1 MELRVLR
8 YFLAVAREQNI
19 TAAAERLYLSQP
31 TLSKQLMDL
40 EKELGKKLFI
50 RGNRKITLTEEGEF
64 LRRHAQ
70 EIIDL
75 TDKTE
80 SAFRQSDENITGD
93 IYIGCGETEGMRML
107 IKAMKKLHKTY
118 PDIHY
123 HMYSGNDED
132 VAERLE
138 KGLVDFGL
146 FVGNTNLEKY
156 NYLKLPYSDTWGL
169 LMRNDHPLAEK
180 QTVTPL
186 DLQSIPILCSRQA
199 LEQNELSGWLGYDS
213 KQLNIFSTHN
223 LIRNVIIMVEEGLGC
238 AISLSDLVNTNGTN
252 LVFRPFEPAIK
263 AELLLAW
270 KKYQVFSKAAECFLK
285 TLQTAMGETIDE

>member
-40 EKELGKKLFI
+40 EKELGKKLFV

-75 TDKTE
+75 ADKTE

-93 IYIGCGETEGMRML
+93 IYIGCAETEGMRIL
-107 IKAMKKLHKTY
+107 IKVMKRLQVLY

-123 HMYSGNDED
+123 HTYSGNDED
-132 VAERLE
+132 VADRLD

-146 FVGNTNLEKY
+146 FVGNTNLDKY
-156 NYLKLPYSDTWGL
+156 DYLKLPYYDTWGL
-169 LMRNDHPLAEK
+169 LMRKDHPLAEK
-180 QTVTPL
+180 PSITPQ
-186 DLQSIPILCSRQA
+186 DMPDISVLCSRQA

-238 AISLSDLVNTNGTN
+238 AISLSGLVNTNGTN
-252 LVFRPFEPAIK
+252 LIFRPFEPTIK
-263 AELLLAW
+263 AELLLSW

-285 TLQTAMGETIDE
+285 TLQSTMREDESN

>member
-107 IKAMKKLHKTY
+107 VKVMKKLHETY

-180 QTVTPL
+180 QSITPM
-186 DLQSIPILCSRQA
+186 DIQNIPILCSRQA

-223 LIRNVIIMVEEGLGC
+223 LIRNVIIMVQEGLGC
-238 AISLSDLVNTNGTN
+238 AISLSNLVNTNGTN
-252 LVFRPFEPAIK
+252 LVFRPFEPTIK

-285 TLQTAMGETIDE
+285 TL

>member
-8 YFLAVAREQNI
+8 YFLTVAREQNI

-80 SAFRQSDENITGD
+80 SAFRQSDESITGD

-107 IKAMKKLHKTY
+107 VKAMKKLHETY

-186 DLQSIPILCSRQA
+186 DIQNIPILCSRQA

-213 KQLNIFSTHN
+213 KQLTVFSTHN

-238 AISLSDLVNTNGTN
+238 AISISNLVNTNGTN
-252 LVFRPFEPAIK
+252 LVFRPFEPTIK

-285 TLQTAMGETIDE
+285 TLQTAMGETDTE

>member
-107 IKAMKKLHKTY
+107 VKVMKKLHETY

-180 QTVTPL
+180 QSITPM
-186 DLQSIPILCSRQA
+186 DIQNIPILCSRQA

-223 LIRNVIIMVEEGLGC
+223 LIRNVIIMVQEGLGC

-252 LVFRPFEPAIK
+252 LVFRPFEPTIK

-270 KKYQVFSKAAECFLK
+270 KKY
-285 TLQTAMGETIDE
+285 